1 MRARLFA
8 AAKYVL
14 YPTFYIFAL
23 FSCIYLTFPWD
34 RLKERVE
41 NEFAKSQ
48 ASKGSRAWR
57 LEIASMDGYWL
68 TGVELAGAKITM
80 PPDDDELDTGP
91 KTGTAARM
99 TAGAAKT
106 RSARPG
112 MQDEASDDDSDSAK
126 PGAKDAKGEEKEEVK
141 KGPKESVILIDSAH
155 ARVRI
160 LPLLIGRVRL
170 DFSASVFGG
179 TVSGVVPIGGGDLEV
194 ALENLD
200 LGQIAPLKD
209 TVSVPLQGIANG
221 KLELSAAN
229 GKWSKATGGFNL
241 NVTGMIMGD
250 GKEKFRGLATLP
262 PANVGAFEMIA
273 KADAGVLKIEK
284 LGSTGGDL
292 ELVGEG
298 TIKLK
303 EPWDSSATD
312 LWLRFGFSEE
322 YKHKDERTEALFVDD
337 GPFPALISQDR
348 KMKRAKRTDGMWG
361 FHIHGKLARLRYDPT
376 TADGPKGK
384 APSAADAAK
393 KKKAGDDDDDDELT
407 SPPPSTPRKPPTFVK
422 PGSIKPQPDPAAEVP
437 TPDATP
443 EPQEPEPAP
452 EPDGV
457 PPNEPPAP
465 QEPPGEPQEEPA
477 PAPQ

>member
-8 AAKYVL
+8 AAKYVI
-14 YPTFYIFAL
+14 YPAFYVFAL
-23 FSCIYLTFPWD
+23 FACIYLTFPWD

-41 NEFAKSQ
+41 NEFARSQ

-57 LEIASMDGYWL
+57 LEIGSMDGYWL
-68 TGVELAGAKITM
+68 TGVELSGAKITM
-80 PPDDDELDTGP
+80 PPDEDDLDNGP

-99 TAGAAKT
+99 TAGAVKP
-106 RSARPG
+106 RSPRAG
-112 MQDEASDDDSDSAK
+112 TQDDASEEDGDTAK
-126 PGAKDAKGEEKEEVK
+126 PGAKDAKGEKEEEVK
-141 KGPKESVILIDSAH
+141 KGPKESMILIDSAH

-194 ALENLD
+194 SLENLD
-200 LGQIAPLKD
+200 LAQIAPLKD
-209 TVSVPLQGIANG
+209 TVSVPLTGIANG
-221 KLELSAAN
+221 KLELSALN

-241 NVTGMIMGD
+241 TVAGMVMGD

-262 PANVGAFEMIA
+262 PANVGAFELVA

-284 LGSTGGDL
+284 LGATGGDL
-292 ELVGEG
+292 DLVGEG

-303 EPWDSSATD
+303 EPWDASGAD

-348 KMKRAKRTDGMWG
+348 KMKRAKRADGMWG
-361 FHIHGKLARLRYDPT
+361 FHIHGKLSRLRYDPT

-384 APSAADAAK
+384 GTTADASK
-393 KKKAGDDDDDDELT
+393 KKKAGDDDDDDDVA
-407 SPPPSTPRKPPTFVK
+407 SPLPTAPRKAPTFTK
-422 PGSIKPQPDPAAEVP
+422 PGIKPQPDAIAEPP

-443 EPQEPEPAP
+443 EPQEPEPAPAP

-465 QEPPGEPQEEPA
+465 QEPPSEPQEEPA